1 MVQRPLDESV
11 EFAENPEPRAPCV
24 LLLDVSGSM
33 DGEPIEELNAGLQE
47 FKAAIA
53 KDPIASKRVEVA
65 IITFSDDAEL
75 VHDFATIDNFYPPQ
89 LTASGY
95 TAMGIGIIQALQAIR
110 ERKDT
115 YRRNGVM
122 YFRPWLFLITDGQPT
137 DSEEIIIQAK
147 TALNDEERRKGVIF
161 FPIGV
166 EGANMEFLAQLSS
179 ERRPMKL
186 KGLNFREF
194 FMWLSA
200 SMQRVSTSR
209 PGEKLNL
216 PDASGWGEI
225 SV

>member
-1 MVQRPLDESV
+1 MVQRPLDEAV

-33 DGEPIEELNAGLQE
+33 DGDPIEELNAGLQE
-47 FKAAIA
+47 FKIAIA

-65 IITFSDDAEL
+65 VITFSDEAEL

-89 LTASGY
+89 LTASGL
-95 TAMGIGIIQALQAIR
+95 TAMGIGILQALQAIR
-110 ERKDT
+110 ERKDA

-137 DSEEIIIQAK
+137 DSEEVIMQAK

-161 FPIGV
+161 FPVGV

-209 PGEKLNL
+209 PDEKIKL
-216 PDASGWGEI
+216 PDASGWGEV